1 MNKLNLQANAIFE
14 SASYDEN
21 ADSWV
26 FQFTDK
32 ICVQVSGF
40 WRALENDR
48 IVLVSLDHGHQFGL
62 PNPINLVEE
71 ITSLLRGDILM
82 ELSVDA
88 ETADLTLLLTN
99 NHKLEILIASAG
111 YETYQFSIQNKRYIG
126 LGSGEIAYYEDNCP

>member
-1 MNKLNLQANAIFE
+1 MSDLTLQANAIFE
-14 SASYDEN
+14 SVSYDEN
-21 ADSWV
+21 ADSWI
-26 FQFTDK
+26 FQFADK
-32 ICVQVSGF
+32 ISVQVSGF
-40 WRALENDR
+40 WRALENNK

-71 ITSLLRGDILM
+71 ITSLLGGDILM

-88 ETADLTLLLTN
+88 DTADLTLLLTN

-126 LGSGEIAYYEDNCP
+126 LGSGEIASFDDK